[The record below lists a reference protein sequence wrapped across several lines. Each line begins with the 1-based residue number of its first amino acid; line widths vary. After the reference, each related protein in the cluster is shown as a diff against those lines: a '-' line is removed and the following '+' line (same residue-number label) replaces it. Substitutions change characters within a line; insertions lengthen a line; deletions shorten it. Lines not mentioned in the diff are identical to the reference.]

1 MSKAIKNKEEI
12 TRVYPRVTSISP
24 YPTRFILEHL
34 SLQEELRQVKQRLS
48 ELENIV
54 AAKDKVIVL
63 KDITREVAKKEIKK
77 LFSSGRTLYY
87 SDIVQE
93 LGIDL
98 ETVVD
103 ICNELEE
110 EKEIAIDARIPK

>member
-1 MSKAIKNKEEI
+1 MAKLLDNKPKIHENPLRVRPMSPLPPIFVME
-12 TRVYPRVTSISP
+12 YFSI
-24 YPTRFILEHL
+24 
-34 SLQEELRQVKQRLS
+34 QEELRQVKQRLL
-48 ELENIV
+48 ELENRE
-54 AAKDKVIVL
+54 KVIVL
-63 KDITREVAKKEIKK
+63 KNITREEAKKEIQQ

-103 ICNELEE
+103 ICSELEE
-110 EKEIAIDARIPK
+110 EKEIGVDASVS

>member
-1 MSKAIKNKEEI
+1 MDVDMTTKSYTRLAIPSRLIFHYLSIFDEI
-12 TRVYPRVTSISP
+12 ND
-24 YPTRFILEHL
+24 L
-34 SLQEELRQVKQRLS
+34 KQRVM
-48 ELENIV
+48 ELENRE
-54 AAKDKVIVL
+54 KVIVL
-63 KDITREVAKKEIKK
+63 KEMTREEAKRSIRQ

-103 ICNELEE
+103 ICNELEKD
-110 EKEIAIDARIPK
+110 KEIAVDAGVSK

>member
-1 MSKAIKNKEEI
+1 MGYGFRIYLIDEADKIMRIPA
-12 TRVYPRVTSISP
+12 
-24 YPTRFILEHL
+24 TRFDRIRNRVSKESLPQFKNTRIRYAMVIL
-34 SLQEELRQVKQRLS
+34 
-48 ELENIV
+48 ELENRE
-54 AAKDKVIVL
+54 KVIVL
-63 KDITREVAKKEIKK
+63 KNITREEAKKEIQK

-98 ETVVD
+98 ETVVE

-110 EKEIAIDARIPK
+110 EKEIGVDASVS

>member
-1 MSKAIKNKEEI
+1 MAKLLNNKQEIIK
-12 TRVYPRVTSISP
+12 VYPRITTISP
-24 YPTRFILEHL
+24 YPTRFVLEYL

-48 ELENIV
+48 ELESRIPV
-54 AAKDKVIVL
+54 EKVIAL
-63 KDITREVAKKEIKK
+63 RSITREEAKQEIRQ

-87 SDIVQE
+87 SDIVKE
-93 LGIDL
+93 LRLDL

-110 EKEIAIDARIPK
+110 EKEIGVDASISR